1 MIRSMIL
8 TMALILAGP
17 ALAADRAPAPMGAAV
32 YFITPADGETVTS
45 PVTVR
50 FGLEGMG
57 VAPAGIDKPNTG
69 HHHLL
74 IDAPDLPP
82 LDEPI
87 PADGE
92 TLADPITVRFGLKGM
107 GVAPAGIDKA
117 NTGHH
122 PLLIDTPDLPPLDEP
137 IPADDHHKHFGG
149 GQTETTIDLP
159 PGTHTLQL
167 LLADQNHTAFD
178 PPIIS
183 KRITI
188 TVQ

>member
-87 PADGE
+87 PAD
-92 TLADPITVRFGLKGM
+92 
-107 GVAPAGIDKA
+107 
-117 NTGHH
+117 
-122 PLLIDTPDLPPLDEP
+122 
-137 IPADDHHKHFGG
+137 DHHKHFGG

-167 LLADQNHTAFD
+167 LLADQNHISFN
-178 PPIIS
+178 PPLMS
-183 KRITI
+183 ERITI
-188 TVQ
+188 TVP